1 MIYMTTMMMK
11 RKMTMMMTMMM
22 MMMKHL
28 VETNRSA
35 ANKIIKAQVN
45 RSMSVR

>member
-1 MIYMTTMMMK
+1 MID
-11 RKMTMMMTMMM
+11 MTMMAMERKMTMMM
-22 MMMKHL
+22 MMMMMMHL

>member
-1 MIYMTTMMMK
+1 MID
-11 RKMTMMMTMMM
+11 MTMMAMERKMMM
-22 MMMKHL
+22 MMMMMMHL